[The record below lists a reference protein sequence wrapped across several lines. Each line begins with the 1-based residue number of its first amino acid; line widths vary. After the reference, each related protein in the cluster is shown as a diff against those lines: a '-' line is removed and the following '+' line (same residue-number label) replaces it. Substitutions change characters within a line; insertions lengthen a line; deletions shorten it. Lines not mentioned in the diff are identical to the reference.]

1 MRGRG
6 PRCLDRTIAG
16 HDLPHM
22 DVRDGDAALSGAENG
37 LEGLR
42 KVLGFFF
49 FRAGSKIELKNI
61 RIGKKKNVL
70 GSWTTA

>member
-16 HDLPHM
+16 HDLPHT

-49 FRAGSKIELKNI
+49 FFSQEGVAKSLL
-61 RIGKKKNVL
+61 VFFL
-70 GSWTTA
+70 GFLSED